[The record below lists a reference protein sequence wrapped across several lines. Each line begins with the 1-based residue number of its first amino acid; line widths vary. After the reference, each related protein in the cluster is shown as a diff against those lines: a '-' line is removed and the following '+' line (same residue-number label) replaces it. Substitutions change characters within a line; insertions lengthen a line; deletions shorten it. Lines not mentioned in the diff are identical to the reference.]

1 MDNKFYKTDISK
13 FDPTKASAEDIRKW
27 LFAIIDAELDKDP
40 SERDYDLIEECA
52 AFEMELPELG
62 IEASESELAAGLE
75 RIKALVP
82 TFEPQEIKIIKTK
95 KKTKKSVRIITI
107 LAASLATLILSLTV
121 AAAVQGKSVV
131 QFIDDSF
138 KSILGMGSGDKIDDE
153 GITLHKYGEGYKYN
167 SLEDAVIASGYDIL
181 YPTYLPKEVK
191 VEKIAIIDVD
201 DRDSITIMYISNDES
216 LFVEIY
222 PSDDLP
228 IYKWE
233 NTILCENDIIDFYII
248 KTVDGSYQAV
258 GLYKNMRYS
267 IKYSNYDELIN
278 ILNGMKGIEK

>member
-138 KSILGMGSGDKIDDE
+138 KSILGMGSGDKLGDE
-153 GITLHKYGEGYKYN
+153 EITLHKYGEYTKYD
-167 SLEDAVIASGYDIL
+167 SLKNAIKATGYDIL
-181 YPTYLPKEVK
+181 YPAYLPEGVK
-191 VEKIAIIDVD
+191 IEKIVVADVND
-201 DRDSITIMYISNDES
+201 NSSVLIMYVSNDNYF
-216 LFVEIY
+216 FVEIY

-228 IYKWE
+228 VYKWE
-233 NTILCENDIIDFYII
+233 NTILCENDIIDFYVI

-258 GLYKNMRYS
+258 GLHNNMRYS

-278 ILNGMKGIEK
+278 ILIEMKEIEK